1 MILSWKVHDPLL
13 ALLLLLMCAL
23 LLLLLLVLLVVTAD
37 ELTELLLSIASTGEE
52 IEVEVV
58 IEEEEGASDGTR
70 EDFCGVAS
78 TDRASSSLLA
88 LGLLSA
94 STSN

>member
-13 ALLLLLMCAL
+13 ALVLLLVCAL
-23 LLLLLLVLLVVTAD
+23 LLLLLLLVVVVTAD
-37 ELTELLLSIASTGEE
+37 ELPELLLSMASTGEE

>member
-13 ALLLLLMCAL
+13 ALVLLLVCAL
-23 LLLLLLVLLVVTAD
+23 LLLLLLLLLVVTAD
-37 ELTELLLSIASTGEE
+37 ELPELLLSIASIGEE

>member
-13 ALLLLLMCAL
+13 ALVLLLVCAL
-23 LLLLLLVLLVVTAD
+23 LLLLLVVLVTAD
-37 ELTELLLSIASTGEE
+37 ELPELLLSIASIGEE